1 MIAVLLVAGSCAG
14 PGLVDHAPRRLLA
27 NAAEE
32 VALEG
37 TIEVLVEDS
46 DLGSRLLYFL
56 ISGER
61 RVTLRF
67 LKTPANL
74 TSGTPVRVH
83 GQWSDGVLLVASFER
98 I

>member
-1 MIAVLLVAGSCAG
+1 MTMVLAGSCARTDVLG
-14 PGLVDHAPRRLLA
+14 RAHSRSLA
-27 NAAEE
+27 QASED
-32 VALEG
+32 VALDG
-37 TIEVLVEDS
+37 TMVVLIEDS
-46 DLGSRLLYFL
+46 DQSSRTLYFL

-74 TSGTPVRVH
+74 TTGTRVRVH
-83 GQWSDGVLLVASFER
+83 GQWDGSVLVVASFER